1 MFWSDRREVGGGEDR
16 TGPSGNKSCL
26 AASLLPDV
34 LPAVAFVSR
43 GGLRH
48 LDQEKAN
55 PHGTPDGPRLREV
68 WSHILQD
75 PYPQQQLRLQDSESH

>member
-1 MFWSDRREVGGGEDR
+1 MFWSDRREVGGNR
-16 TGPSGNKSCL
+16 TGPSGSKSRL

-34 LPAVAFVSR
+34 LPALAFVSR
-43 GGLRH
+43 GGLRP

-68 WSHILQD
+68 WSHMLQD
-75 PYPQQQLRLQDSESH
+75 PHSQ